1 MNDLNPLAALLAQ
14 SERQR
19 DLAVAEQIKAQSDS
33 DNAAAQVA
41 QLREYRRD
49 YEQRWSAQFCKEG
62 QIQLVLCYQGFMARL
77 TEAIQQQALA
87 AELAAVRLEQAVVTV
102 RGHELQLASVRR
114 LVERRL
120 AERRDEVN
128 RSEQKQTDELAARM
142 AWSRVAASRSNG
154 QA

>member
-1 MNDLNPLAALLAQ
+1 MNDPNPLAALLAQ

-19 DLAVAEQIKAQSDS
+19 DIAVAEQAKAKNDS

-41 QLREYRRD
+41 QLRDYRRD

-62 QIQLVLCYQGFMARL
+62 QIQLVLCYQGFMTRL
-77 TEAIQQQALA
+77 SEAIDQQTLA
-87 AELAAVRLEQAVVTV
+87 TELASVRHEQAVVAV

-120 AERRDEVN
+120 AERRGEAH
-128 RSEQKQTDELAARM
+128 RSDQKQTDEQASRM
-142 AWSRVAASRSNG
+142 AWSRLAATRSNE
-154 QA
+154 A

>member
-19 DLAVAEQIKAQSDS
+19 DLALADRQKAQADS
-33 DNAAAQVA
+33 DGATAQVE

-49 YEQRWSAQFCKEG
+49 YERRWSAQFCKEG
-62 QIQLVLCYQGFMARL
+62 QIQLVLCYQGFMTRL
-77 TEAIQQQALA
+77 SEAVDQQTLA
-87 AELAAVRLEQAVVTV
+87 AELAAARLEQAIVAV
-102 RGHELQLASVRR
+102 RVHELQLASVLR

-120 AERRDEVN
+120 AERRGEVQ
-128 RSEQKQTDELAARM
+128 RTDQKQNDELAARM
-142 AWSRVAASRSNG
+142 AWSRLATARAN

>member
-19 DLAVAEQIKAQSDS
+19 DLALADRQKAQADS
-33 DNAAAQVA
+33 DAATAQVE

-49 YEQRWSAQFCKEG
+49 YERRWSAQFCKEG
-62 QIQLVLCYQGFMARL
+62 QIQLVLCYQGFMTRL
-77 TEAIQQQALA
+77 SEAVDQQTLA
-87 AELAAVRLEQAVVTV
+87 AELAAARLEQAIVAV

-120 AERRDEVN
+120 AERRGEIQRTD
-128 RSEQKQTDELAARM
+128 QKQNDELAARM
-142 AWSRVAASRSNG
+142 AWSRLATARTNE
-154 QA
+154 A